1 MTSAIITMV
10 YITDTKSMIKENNK
24 SKQYRN
30 NKYDRKLIKLFL
42 YKNLSVFIFN
52 RSIAKAEDKNI
63 SF

>member
-1 MTSAIITMV
+1 MTRAIITMV
-10 YITDTKSMIKENNK
+10 YITDTKNMIKVNSK
-24 SKQYRN
+24 SKQYI
-30 NKYDRKLIKLFL
+30 NKYERKLIKRFL

>member
-10 YITDTKSMIKENNK
+10 YITDTKNMIKVNNK

-30 NKYDRKLIKLFL
+30 NKYERKLIKRFL

>member
-1 MTSAIITMV
+1 MTRAIITMV
-10 YITDTKSMIKENNK
+10 YITDTKNMIKVNSK
-24 SKQYRN
+24 SKQYI
-30 NKYDRKLIKLFL
+30 NKYERKLIKCFL